1 VDRPR
6 CPDHPG
12 SPVWRDGRYGKNRQ
26 RQRWR
31 CVPRN
36 GERPHRFTPVLPMRQ
51 MGGADGS
58 CLECSRGWEPWEG
71 MPAGGDDRYTIRE
84 KSRTLV
90 SLAHGESY
98 RSAARHIRDLAGFTT
113 VGPNGELQVSRD
125 GRLTMDWVPHY
136 ASILREEYLPDYW
149 PEVLVLDHL
158 PFHVKAQTAAGL
170 PKPSGRVAFHV
181 LAALSYGDGSE
192 QAASKR
198 GDREPRLWRVAA
210 DTKVGEQN
218 WRRFLESLEGQ
229 PEYVVCDRQQG
240 LLKAVRKT
248 WPEARVYLCAHH
260 LRRNVEE
267 YVRKADL
274 RLTPLA
280 TTVHARTFVDM
291 EAFEAFSDALG
302 EATASDHWARVSVEQ
317 KRWLRRL
324 QAWLEDGHEAI
335 MRTIT
340 EQHAP
345 LTTGGLEKPLRE
357 IKNALYDRRALFKN
371 LDRLESLLVLMQ
383 LRQNG
388 LANGQRWG
396 DLLYKAHLRGD
407 GRVAGRRRV
416 DTTVRRIR

>member
-1 VDRPR
+1 MERPQ
-6 CPDHPG
+6 CPDHPE
-12 SPVWRDGRYGKNRQ
+12 SQVWRDGRYGKNKQ

-36 GERPHRFTPVLPMRQ
+36 GDRPHRFTPVLPMRQ
-51 MGGADGS
+51 LGGAEGA

-71 MPAGGDDRYTIRE
+71 MPAGEDDRYTIRE
-84 KSRTLV
+84 KARTLV
-90 SLAHGESY
+90 ALAHGHSY

-113 VGPNGELQVSRD
+113 MGPNGELQVSRD

-136 ASILREEYLPDYW
+136 ASILKDEYLPDHW

-158 PFHVKAQTAAGL
+158 PFHVKAKTAEGL
-170 PKPSGRVAFHV
+170 PKRSGRVAFHV
-181 LAALSYGDGSE
+181 LAALSYGDGTGK
-192 QAASKR
+192 AAAKR
-198 GDREPRLWRVAA
+198 RSREPRLWRVAA
-210 DTKVGEQN
+210 DTKVGERN

-240 LLKAVRKT
+240 LLKALRKV
-248 WPEARVYLCAHH
+248 WPKARVYLCAHH

-267 YVRKADL
+267 YLRKADL
-274 RLTPLA
+274 RLSALA
-280 TTVHARTFVDM
+280 ATVHARTFVDM
-291 EAFEAFSDALG
+291 DAYEEFSDALR
-302 EATASDHWARVSVEQ
+302 EAAEPDHWAELSPGQ

-324 QAWLEDGHEAI
+324 QGWVAEGHDAI
-335 MRTIT
+335 LQTIT

-371 LDRLESLLVLMQ
+371 LDRLDALLVLMQ

-396 DLLYKAHLRGD
+396 DLLYQAHLNGA
-407 GRVAGRRRV
+407 GRVGGRRRV
-416 DTTVRRIR
+416 DKTSRRIR